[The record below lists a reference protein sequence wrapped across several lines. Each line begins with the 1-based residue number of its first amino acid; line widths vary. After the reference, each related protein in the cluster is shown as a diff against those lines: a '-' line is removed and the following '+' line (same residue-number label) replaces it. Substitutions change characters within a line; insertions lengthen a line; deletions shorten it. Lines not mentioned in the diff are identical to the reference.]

1 VSDDLQICGWRVSSE
16 LALTGLARWQG
27 DDREPDVQ
35 ILQGDVADDFIA
47 DRTRIA
53 LDAQDKDLC
62 RFYVP
67 QVGLFEIRNG
77 SKVIVQMEAGAL
89 RGDLHACLTGTVLGM
104 LSLLQNLLPLHASS
118 VLMGGR
124 AICFLGH
131 SGAGKS
137 TLAAALARRGHALLT
152 DDVCAIDVTAAHG
165 PVVLPSGSVVRLA
178 DRSQGVKSTLTC
190 GGERLGADR
199 VKQHVRF
206 TPAQTRAVPM
216 GTVYRLEKLQCN
228 VTQSVREIA
237 GKESLVLIF
246 RDLIRYDV
254 AKKLGMTA
262 SLFASAARLC
272 SFTRV
277 CILSRRFEL
286 SSLGETVDL
295 LERLHCGAKAD
306 P

>member
-1 VSDDLQICGWRVSSE
+1 MSDDLQICGWRVSSE
-16 LALTGLARWQG
+16 LTLTGLARWRG
-27 DDREPDVQ
+27 EDREPDVQ
-35 ILQGDVADDFIA
+35 ILQGDVANDFIA

-77 SKVIVQMEAGAL
+77 RKVIVQTEAGAL
-89 RGDLHACLTGTVLGM
+89 RGDLHACLTGTVLGL

-124 AICFLGH
+124 AICFSGH

-152 DDVCAIDVTAAHG
+152 DDVCAIDVTAAQG

-178 DRSQGVKSTLTC
+178 DHSQRVKNHLSGAGELL
-190 GGERLGADR
+190 GGDR
-199 VKQHVRF
+199 VKQHLRF
-206 TPAQTRAVPM
+206 TPAETRAVPM
-216 GTVYRLEKLQCN
+216 GTVYRLEKLEGN

-237 GKESLVLIF
+237 GNESVVLIF
-246 RDLIRYDV
+246 RDLFRLDF
-254 AKKLGMTA
+254 AKRLGMTA

-272 SFTRV
+272 SFTQV
-277 CILSRRFEL
+277 CVLSRRFEL
-286 SSLGETVDL
+286 SALGETVDL
-295 LERLHCGAKAD
+295 LERLHCATEAD